1 MRSCHPS
8 ALPLLCLV
16 QACERFAFF
25 AMLPLF
31 VLYLHHRHG
40 FTEPAALLILGI
52 FNALS
57 YVSGL
62 PGGLLTDRQIGP
74 TSALLAGTVLLTIG
88 YGALATDRGLLLW
101 PALVLLVLGH
111 GLFRPSIAALFS
123 SLEPSIEGRR
133 ERNFLWQYLACNLA
147 GVAAPLCAG
156 VVSTGQ
162 RWSELFRMA
171 TIAMLVGTFVLSVT
185 GQRLFPKRQAH
196 RTSSPSIETS
206 MDITTRWRAVILL
219 CSLAV
224 VFWLTA
230 LQAGG
235 SLVVFAE
242 SYTLRSVAAIG
253 RTIAIGP
260 TAFASL
266 HALLVLLLLP
276 LFMSGS
282 AWLRRHGR
290 DPSTP
295 AKMVW
300 GYVATAAAFI
310 LLAAAGLCG
319 SDGRR
324 VSPAWLTGCYILM
337 SLAELLLGPFGMS
350 LVTRIAPPNRTGQ
363 AVGLWF
369 AAAAVGN
376 VLAGALG
383 LLWGRWPNHRYFAL
397 LALLSLGA
405 ALVLFF
411 RLSPLERLLTA
422 SRRDEGGGRP

>member
-16 QACERFAFF
+16 QGCERFAFF

-40 FTEPAALLILGI
+40 FAEPAALLILGI

-62 PGGLLTDRQIGP
+62 PGGLLIDRQLGP
-74 TSALLAGTVLLTIG
+74 TSALLASTVLLTIG
-88 YGALATDRGLLLW
+88 YGALASDRGPLLW

-111 GLFRPSIAALFS
+111 GLFRPSITALLS

-156 VVSTGQ
+156 VVSAGHH
-162 RWSELFRMA
+162 WGDLFRLA
-171 TIAMLVGTFVLSVT
+171 TIAMLVGTFVLSVR
-185 GQRLFPKRQAH
+185 GQRLFPNRQAQWI
-196 RTSSPSIETS
+196 RAPSREASIDT
-206 MDITTRWRAVILL
+206 TTRWRAVILL

-242 SYTLRSVAAIG
+242 SYTLRSVAAFG
-253 RTIAIGP
+253 HTIAIGP
-260 TAFASL
+260 TQFASL
-266 HALLVLLLLP
+266 HALLVLVMLP
-276 LFMSGS
+276 LFMAGTG
-282 AWLRRHGR
+282 WLRRRRR
-290 DPSTP
+290 DPSIP
-295 AKMVW
+295 VKMVW
-300 GYVATAAAFI
+300 GYVGTTAAFV
-310 LLAAAGLCG
+310 LLAAAGLSG
-319 SDGRR
+319 GDTHR
-324 VSPAWLTGCYILM
+324 VSPAWLTSCYLLL
-337 SLAELLLGPFGMS
+337 SVAELLLGPLGMS
-350 LVTRIAPPNRTGQ
+350 LVTQIAPPNRVGH

-369 AAAAVGN
+369 TAAAIGN
-376 VLAGALG
+376 VAAGGLG
-383 LLWGRWPNHRYFAL
+383 LLWGSWANHRYFAVLALVSLAAAAAL
-397 LALLSLGA
+397 LA
-405 ALVLFF
+405 
-411 RLSPLERLLTA
+411 RLRQLDAVSEAPMPR
-422 SRRDEGGGRP
+422 